1 MNHRT
6 HFTVALGLA
15 CTLLA
20 PAQAQ
25 TPSPIELG
33 LQAIVELAQVNGQ
46 ALACQE
52 MKAAGRAKNIMIA
65 HAPKTARFGNAYETG
80 TQQSYA
86 AQIGG
91 ATDCPSSAALTAKL
105 DMLAQQLKISLP
117 ATTPGAASTTPTG
130 IQ

>member
-1 MNHRT
+1 MTMKNLKHLAL
-6 HFTVALGLA
+6 ALGLA
-15 CTLLA
+15 GALLA

-25 TPSPIELG
+25 TADDGG
-33 LQAIVELAQVNGQ
+33 LKIISDLALVNGQ

-52 MKAAGRAKNIMIA
+52 LQVASRAKNLMIA

-91 ATDCPSSAALTAKL
+91 SADCPSSAALTAKL

-130 IQ
+130 TQ